1 MASSFLD
8 LISKQAKLTAAVR
21 AFSFYMQ
28 NETNQDEVDLTPENI
43 PGASF
48 SEKELEPYFFLSL
61 LH

>member
-8 LISKQAKLTAAVR
+8 LISKQAKLTTAVS

-48 SEKELEPYFFLSL
+48 SEKEIEP
-61 LH
+61 